1 MLENGCRYT
10 IKGEKNSL
18 NLLELAKH
26 YYKSTGILR
35 NTNIFSSEQII
46 KSVEDRL
53 RKQLDRQNEI
63 TADTSK
69 VQVLEYIT
77 SQNNTEAYRKIEL
90 NEKDRLVPEYNE
102 KNYILNETKNRL
114 RKEGYAIP
122 EQDDLKTVLEKY
134 PDAQKYVDDIKE
146 DISINEN
153 TRNLSFGIHD
163 IVKRVIRD
171 DGDITNST
179 EKRLRAII
187 EENKDYLE
195 GDVGLWV
202 QKFSDIIESIYEKVT
217 KNGERVLSEVM
228 LASESQALA
237 QVKGKIDIVT
247 IDSSGRVHIYDIKLS
262 KDLYED
268 WASEKLLQTD
278 WQLAF
283 YRALLGQY
291 VKVEDATLNIIPIR
305 LGALTEDKKIN
316 VNNLML
322 DTIVPRLSQ
331 ETGKGLLTTGKL
343 YQVARALIPG
353 ITE

>member
-53 RKQLDRQNEI
+53 RKQLNRQDEI

-134 PDAQKYVDDIKE
+134 PNAQKYVDDIKE

-163 IVKRVIRD
+163 VIKRVIRD
-171 DGDITNST
+171 DGDITSST

-195 GDVGLWV
+195 GDVGL
-202 QKFSDIIESIYEKVT
+202 
-217 KNGERVLSEVM
+217 
-228 LASESQALA
+228 
-237 QVKGKIDIVT
+237 
-247 IDSSGRVHIYDIKLS
+247 
-262 KDLYED
+262 
-268 WASEKLLQTD
+268 
-278 WQLAF
+278 
-283 YRALLGQY
+283 
-291 VKVEDATLNIIPIR
+291 
-305 LGALTEDKKIN
+305 
-316 VNNLML
+316 
-322 DTIVPRLSQ
+322 
-331 ETGKGLLTTGKL
+331 
-343 YQVARALIPG
+343 
-353 ITE
+353 